1 MIFGHNPTLTLT
13 HNYLCDKRID
23 NIPTCALAAIE
34 FYTDSWERIE
44 IGSGRNFLFEYPK
57 KYL

>member
-1 MIFGHNPTLTLT
+1 
-13 HNYLCDKRID
+13 LCDKRID